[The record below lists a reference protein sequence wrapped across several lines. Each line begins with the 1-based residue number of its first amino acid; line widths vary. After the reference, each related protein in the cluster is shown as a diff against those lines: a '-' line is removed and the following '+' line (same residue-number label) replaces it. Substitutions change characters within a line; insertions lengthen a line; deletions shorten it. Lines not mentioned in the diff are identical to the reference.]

1 MLVFIEDY
9 NFISFDSEVS
19 CSVVAPNKMRGTEVE
34 QKTKVAA
41 SLGNASPVSDHVL
54 SWTMTFKPLENQEAG
69 SQACRVSVTACALFP
84 CETW

>member
-9 NFISFDSEVS
+9 NFISFDSKV
-19 CSVVAPNKMRGTEVE
+19 SVVAPNKMRGTEVE

-69 SQACRVSVTACALFP
+69 SQAC
-84 CETW
+84 

>member
-54 SWTMTFKPLENQEAG
+54 SWTMIFKPLENQEF
-69 SQACRVSVTACALFP
+69 T
-84 CETW
+84 